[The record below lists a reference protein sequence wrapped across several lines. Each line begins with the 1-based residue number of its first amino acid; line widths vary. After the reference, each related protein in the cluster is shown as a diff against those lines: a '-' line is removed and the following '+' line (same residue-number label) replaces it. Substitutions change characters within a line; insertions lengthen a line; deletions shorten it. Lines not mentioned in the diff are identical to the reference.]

1 MRQLKNILKSSTY
14 MVLPAVA
21 ALLSGKAANAA
32 VDVVAAP
39 TVHAGLDKVH
49 ASVPM
54 SGVAS
59 KHFAKMV
66 GHSGNVQEILN
77 NTAKM
82 TAFQGKTAH
91 VKYELA
97 QNDVFVGRGAT
108 HTIVSDTAGAT
119 FVASIQASK
128 ESVAQILGNIHA
140 KGINFIM
147 TTPGSIHQ
155 ADGSVIDVASLT
167 LAAGQQ
173 FDGISAGKL
182 HMHTVNADAVI
193 TKSSAATIKVADA
206 GLVNFVAP
214 NVAAY
219 GMIAG
224 VEAKNV
230 NMVNADKTTVDLYGD
245 GLISFEIS
253 KASADKARALAAEL
267 GAENGIM
274 LFSTVDALNAV
285 KSLVDTKGITQAQA
299 SMKVGR
305 DVVLGAG
312 YALSF
317 LSADVRAENIA
328 IQGLYQTNVS
338 STYNA
343 KRVLVGGD
351 WQGGNV
357 TSAYMTN
364 GVAEG
369 RFTAVQAALMVP
381 GTFTIPSAQNSFIT
395 LVDKNT
401 TINATY
407 KAVVWSDD
415 TTKDFSTIT
424 SKSGIVERSGARHI
438 NAEAFVA
445 ADGASLTL
453 FDPKNILVVPAAA
466 FANAVF
472 MWGSVAAGLNAAM
485 THYGDTDPKMVAAAK
500 TATAAIRAAVDAAK
514 TQADMRAIF
523 DASIPAAL
531 TAQGIPAATA
541 AAIQAAASGA
551 VTDGGT
557 TDDKVNAG
565 LKVLWDA
572 LVGDAGAV
580 GAPVAAVADLGAG
593 GTQADIQA
601 QIDLITN
608 AANVA
613 DTVGSVLSVDLTGAI
628 QPAFKSS
635 VTDVGLAAA
644 FANGA
649 ANGSGLTDNI
659 AADWGFTDAAGFIAN
674 YLNVADVKAFAKGA
688 DGATFG
694 ARVNNDDLANS
705 LGGGT
710 AVAGAWALN
719 FDSSP
724 TSTVILNADEV
735 SAQWGHAGNGNVALY
750 ATNDIVILGDLV
762 KQGAAGNLSIKA
774 GGSVYIGANIDGS
787 AAAGGNIVI
796 QGGVDDALMANMAT
810 NIANYGV
817 AGTSHTSRGVKMSRG
832 VTVTGAQG
840 VDGQYVSISLK
851 DNRAYVNG
859 GTLPLNGDIIL
870 GNIVAPIT
878 AGAALQGESVFISNR
893 TGTSTAAKGNIYLGA
908 DAGVTGIS
916 LPNDANATSP
926 IIFQTTFGDVGGI
939 GDATTAVVKAFI
951 VNAAGANTP
960 SITLLGNVN
969 GQVNI
974 FQTAGNDKP
983 LVLGA
988 NLAAGGY
995 EGPLQILLSE
1005 GFTGGAWVNAAGGA
1019 APAPANGAAWLALAT
1034 KGGVGVT
1041 AAANSTVLGLKA
1053 TGGANITS
1061 LGTGSV
1067 QLADFGA
1074 AAPSYWGGSIVAPG
1088 KTVYLNTGGGRIA
1101 SLSDNNVNA
1110 AINAQDLILV
1120 TVGQDQDAAATA
1132 ITAGAA
1138 LTRAIPVN
1146 LTGSLVGSTT
1156 AAAGT
1161 VLSFT
1166 TANNITLG
1174 SLAGVTGQ
1182 VFGANGV
1189 ATAAGPAALT
1199 KYFALTTTANNGS
1212 VAVFQ
1217 TGATNNINVAKTGLA
1232 QAPVT
1237 AGDQVSVGANDV
1249 GAAVSLNGIGKLILD
1264 AAGGIT
1270 NDADAFIYGVGAGA
1284 AALYAGAL
1292 DISAFATPLGFKSG
1306 DAAFYVNTKTN
1317 TLNKSIYLKPLSA
1330 MVLGG
1335 ANLNAVVAAG
1345 AGSATN
1351 LLNTGA
1357 AVTGTGNIF
1366 IDGGLNVLSL
1376 VGAATALSAVDG
1388 TILVKAGDLA
1398 GVAGASGITGS
1409 KISMIVTQDG
1419 ANLATTG
1426 QIGRGNAIVITA
1438 AGTYGQ
1444 ALNPAVQVE
1453 AVTLQPA
1460 PGALGAAP
1468 TAANIIGNRR
1478 DIALSFQDARTFRI
1492 VGTSLGAAVD
1502 ATLGTTA
1509 KLAQNGLYAQ
1519 DSLISLTLAADSNLI
1534 LGTNAYAG
1542 PDSET
1547 VIWSKIG
1554 GLSITQANGA
1564 GKVTVAHAKAQVQ
1577 GVGLILATGGANNGI
1592 GGLDTTDGTKD
1603 LRFKFKPEGSALDV
1617 NGAAIDDYTGNFGV
1631 LTSAGYIGASYIN
1644 FIGGYA
1650 AIGTLAVVAAA
1661 PGTAV
1666 TGSAINYGLKD
1677 SLGVGGIAPALL
1689 GAAGYVVGAGSTFN
1703 LGADSGVILSHTSA
1717 EVLDVS
1723 AANSWAILETPSL
1736 SYFGPDG
1743 VLAANRGDNTGRI
1756 KLENDNTLLLMVDKV
1771 GSYGDNRAGFVDNF
1785 RIKIGV
1791 GTIAAAA
1798 GNQTGF
1804 VLGQGFSNPG
1814 QGLDSAHFN
1823 VLNDNA
1829 ATSILSFGN
1838 VVADGVPSW
1847 AKQNAA
1853 ARLGSPTIVNY
1864 NTFVMNGNDAT
1875 FSIIAGL
1882 DTDSAAN
1889 IAFVG
1894 AAGKDS
1900 FTSTGNV
1907 AIDLRGPAG
1916 NLNANF
1922 IARGAADSTFSAG
1935 NLMLIAGNVSSDG
1948 ADAAA
1953 FSLGTIG
1960 GYVGLNVTTAKI
1972 AATKDTAFGLKG
1984 YDGTTAVD
1992 ATDAKSIAGIFAGG
2006 VSVAGVSAL
2015 NFLNNSSLAL
2025 ESLAQAT
2032 VGALTV
2038 TFTGSGNANLGTVS
2052 FAGNQNI
2059 IFNMGTGNVA
2069 IDTIQSFKMTANG
2082 VEFNANT
2089 NATQT
2094 VTLSS
2099 VADGAFDDTGVGGI
2113 TFSATT
2119 GTVDLGSHTNFN
2131 KAILAVTQSKG
2142 DFEINDDLIAGGY
2155 VWDLGQGRL
2164 LNPNNKTLTIS
2175 ILNGDVSLTAAAIGS
2190 ASNPVL
2196 ISSDYDATGA
2206 NTHQVILK
2214 STGNIAANTYG
2225 VYATL
2230 IGGANGSTS
2239 NRVNYTL
2246 GGGGAGD
2253 ISVVGNGDIVVTL
2266 SHNADATL
2274 SDIGGLINTA
2284 KGNVSLLSDSTDD
2297 TESVAS
2303 LTVGGATTIIA
2314 GGAGNTISLAFKSL
2328 GAGVAA
2334 ADFFQ
2339 AENVSIKYY
2348 KRAADANN
2356 ATDLVGGGRFFNA
2369 GQAIYAN
2376 TVKNITLDGGAF
2388 RVFNLNGANLD
2399 LSGFASLKSITV
2411 KGQSLTATQ
2420 LLTLGAAT
2428 PLNLSIQ
2435 GSVAWNFANGQLN
2448 GTVGSLVGTILTGV
2462 KINLTSVGADSNV
2475 VLGAG
2480 SSLLQD
2486 LNVTGAL
2493 TLNQANNPLLGSYS
2507 LIANSIA
2514 LTTGAVVVAQTLKT
2528 KTSELTVITTGATAL
2543 TTINNTSDALEL
2555 STVTMSA
2562 AGLSLTQTGDLTH
2575 TGAVTAAAAA
2585 PLTLSVNGT
2594 TFVDGGTLDGVSVF
2608 TFTGNM
2614 DSKSVFAPNATAAAV
2629 PGVETLALTGTV
2641 GRFALDNGAKAIT
2654 VNAFKGQATSSVSV
2668 TTTGANDI
2676 TLAGKLDTLASLTLS
2691 AVGGTFAFTAGS
2703 FKENL
2708 ANIGSLGLTVAAD
2721 MTVGPKGEVGFAGAA
2736 GVKLADFGSK
2746 NLTLTSAGLVTVTAL
2761 AAATDSYDF
2770 SGVDSFTLG
2779 GGFVDAAAPATNAVN
2794 FSKITGLKSFGVKN
2808 TTAGTAITVALD
2820 DLANGLAASSSA
2832 GLLTVSHLTAIQV
2845 AGFSGAGTL
2854 AFDGAATTAQASD
2867 IAAGK
2872 ISALGSVT
2880 ALTLTNSDVAALNSL
2895 TTAVATGTAG
2905 KSGVASL
2912 ATLNFNTTAS
2922 TDLTNLAVAG
2932 ATALTLTATA
2942 TDSTVTAGSDK
2953 DDSAFTGV
2961 LNQPTVANV
2970 SIYAN
2975 THNLSGF
2982 TMASGASV
2990 VAALNAGKTRATSAT
3005 YKLDSGSTINSLEIH
3020 AGKIVA
3026 QNDNSSN
3033 VPVLTYDGA
3042 LSETGSFTPGQ
3053 NSVSDSFTMDES
3065 DDLASRLP
3073 FLAQTVAQGSALIIG
3088 GDTFTTDEANTLVNN
3103 SALVTALKA
3112 DVAAKDSAGEAFT
3125 MKTATDAILAVGN
3138 TTNAAVG
3145 EASMTHSSVQ
3155 VAQTDVFHVAAFNT
3169 DLVTQ
3174 INVVDFMNMVTRGGT
3189 FVAPVAAV
3197 PVHHVA
3203 HKAKVTVEA
3212 DHKAEHKA
3220 EEKKAKAKTTKAKVA
3235 ATAASAK
3242 DAVVDAAVATK
3253 DAVVDAAVAAK
3264 AAVKAN

>member
-1 MRQLKNILKSSTY
+1 M
-14 MVLPAVA
+14 
-21 ALLSGKAANAA
+21 
-32 VDVVAAP
+32 
-39 TVHAGLDKVH
+39 
-49 ASVPM
+49 
-54 SGVAS
+54 
-59 KHFAKMV
+59 
-66 GHSGNVQEILN
+66 
-77 NTAKM
+77 
-82 TAFQGKTAH
+82 
-91 VKYELA
+91 
-97 QNDVFVGRGAT
+97 
-108 HTIVSDTAGAT
+108 
-119 FVASIQASK
+119 
-128 ESVAQILGNIHA
+128 
-140 KGINFIM
+140 
-147 TTPGSIHQ
+147 
-155 ADGSVIDVASLT
+155 
-167 LAAGQQ
+167 
-173 FDGISAGKL
+173 
-182 HMHTVNADAVI
+182 
-193 TKSSAATIKVADA
+193 
-206 GLVNFVAP
+206 
-214 NVAAY
+214 
-219 GMIAG
+219 
-224 VEAKNV
+224 
-230 NMVNADKTTVDLYGD
+230 
-245 GLISFEIS
+245 
-253 KASADKARALAAEL
+253 
-267 GAENGIM
+267 
-274 LFSTVDALNAV
+274 
-285 KSLVDTKGITQAQA
+285 
-299 SMKVGR
+299 
-305 DVVLGAG
+305 
-312 YALSF
+312 
-317 LSADVRAENIA
+317 
-328 IQGLYQTNVS
+328 
-338 STYNA
+338 
-343 KRVLVGGD
+343 
-351 WQGGNV
+351 
-357 TSAYMTN
+357 
-364 GVAEG
+364 
-369 RFTAVQAALMVP
+369 
-381 GTFTIPSAQNSFIT
+381 
-395 LVDKNT
+395 
-401 TINATY
+401 
-407 KAVVWSDD
+407 
-415 TTKDFSTIT
+415 
-424 SKSGIVERSGARHI
+424 
-438 NAEAFVA
+438 
-445 ADGASLTL
+445 
-453 FDPKNILVVPAAA
+453 
-466 FANAVF
+466 
-472 MWGSVAAGLNAAM
+472 
-485 THYGDTDPKMVAAAK
+485 
-500 TATAAIRAAVDAAK
+500 
-514 TQADMRAIF
+514 
-523 DASIPAAL
+523 
-531 TAQGIPAATA
+531 
-541 AAIQAAASGA
+541 
-551 VTDGGT
+551 
-557 TDDKVNAG
+557 
-565 LKVLWDA
+565 
-572 LVGDAGAV
+572 
-580 GAPVAAVADLGAG
+580 
-593 GTQADIQA
+593 
-601 QIDLITN
+601 
-608 AANVA
+608 
-613 DTVGSVLSVDLTGAI
+613 
-628 QPAFKSS
+628 
-635 VTDVGLAAA
+635 
-644 FANGA
+644 
-649 ANGSGLTDNI
+649 
-659 AADWGFTDAAGFIAN
+659 
-674 YLNVADVKAFAKGA
+674 
-688 DGATFG
+688 
-694 ARVNNDDLANS
+694 
-705 LGGGT
+705 
-710 AVAGAWALN
+710 
-719 FDSSP
+719 
-724 TSTVILNADEV
+724 
-735 SAQWGHAGNGNVALY
+735 
-750 ATNDIVILGDLV
+750 VILGDLV

-810 NIANYGV
+810 NQANYGV
-817 AGTSHTSRGVKMSRG
+817 AGTSHTSRGIKMSRG
-832 VTVTGAQG
+832 ATVTGARG
-840 VDGQYVSISLK
+840 VDGRYVSISLK
-851 DNRAYVNG
+851 DNSATLGAGAAGNRAA
-859 GTLPLNGDIIL
+859 NGDIIL

-1232 QAPVT
+1232 QAAVT
-1237 AGDQVSVGANDV
+1237 VGDQVSVGADDV
-1249 GAAVSLNGIGKLILD
+1249 GAAVSLNGTGKLILD

-1292 DISAFATPLGFKSG
+1292 DISSVLAPLGFKSG
-1306 DAAFYVNTKTN
+1306 AGAFYVNSRAALAGGKN
-1317 TLNKSIYLKPLSA
+1317 IYLSALSDLT
-1330 MVLGG
+1330 LGG
-1335 ANLNAVVAAG
+1335 ANLAVVVNAGNTAAL
-1345 AGSATN
+1345 A
-1351 LLNTGA
+1351 NTGA
-1357 AVTGTGNIF
+1357 MVSGAGNIF
-1366 IDGGLNVLSL
+1366 IDGGQNILTLANGNFPAL
-1376 VGAATALSAVDG
+1376 LSAVDG
-1388 TILVKAGDLA
+1388 TILVKAGDLTNPNA
-1398 GVAGASGITGS
+1398 LTGITGS
-1409 KISMIVTQDG
+1409 KISMIVTQDPL
-1419 ANLATTG
+1419 NLATTG
-1426 QIGRGNAIVITA
+1426 KIGRGNVILITA
-1438 AGTYGQ
+1438 AAGYG
-1444 ALNPAVQVE
+1444 AAGSAVQVE
-1453 AVTLQPA
+1453 AVTLQPTV
-1460 PGALGAAP
+1460 GAGGAAP
-1468 TAANIIGNRR
+1468 RAADIIANRR
-1478 DIALSFQDARTFRI
+1478 DIALSFANNQTFRI

-1502 ATLGTTA
+1502 PTLGTAA
-1509 KLAQNGLYAQ
+1509 KLVQNGLYAQ
-1519 DSLISLTLAADSNLI
+1519 DSLISLSLAANSNLI

-1542 PDSET
+1542 ADSET
-1547 VIWSKIG
+1547 VIWSKMG

-1577 GVGLILATGGANNGI
+1577 GVGLILATGGANNVI
-1592 GGLDTTDGTKD
+1592 GGLDATDGTAD

-1617 NGAAIDDYTGNFGV
+1617 NGAAIADYTDNFGV
-1631 LTSAGYIGASYIN
+1631 LSSAGYIGTSYIN

-1650 AIGTLAVVAAA
+1650 AIGTLAAVAAV
-1661 PGTAV
+1661 PGTGVA
-1666 TGSAINYGLKD
+1666 GNLDNYGLKD
-1677 SLGVGGIAPALL
+1677 SLGTAGIAAALL
-1689 GAAGYVVGAGSTFN
+1689 GATGYVVGAGSTFN
-1703 LGADSGVILSHTSA
+1703 LGADKGVILSHTSA

-1723 AANSWAILETPSL
+1723 AAGGGGTWAILETPSL

-1743 VLAANRGDNTGRI
+1743 VLAANRGDSTGRI
-1756 KLENDNTLLLMVDKV
+1756 KLQEGNTLLLMVDKV
-1771 GSYGDNRAGFVDNF
+1771 GKYGDNRAGFVDNF

-2175 ILNGDVSLTAAAIGS
+2175 ILNGGVSLTAAAIGS

-2274 SDIGGLINTA
+2274 SNIGGLINTA

-2514 LTTGAVVVAQTLKT
+2514 LTTGDTGVQTLKT
-2528 KTSELTVITTGATAL
+2528 QTSKLTVTTGGAATGV
-2543 TTINNTSDALEL
+2543 TTIKNTSDDLEL
-2555 STVTMSA
+2555 STVTLGA
-2562 AGLSLTQTGDLTH
+2562 AAGGLSLTQTGNLDH
-2575 TGAVTAAAAA
+2575 TGAVTAAAAAA

-2614 DSKSVFAPNATAAAV
+2614 DSKSVFAPNATVAAV
-2629 PGVETLALTGTV
+2629 PGVGTLTLTGTV
-2641 GRFALDNGAKAIT
+2641 GRFALDNGANAIT

-2668 TTTGANDI
+2668 TTTGVNNI

-2691 AVGGTFAFTAGS
+2691 AVGGNIAPFTDWKSS
-2703 FKENL
+2703 F
-2708 ANIGSLGLTVAAD
+2708 ANIGSLGLTVLAD
-2721 MTVGPKGEVGFAGAA
+2721 MTVGGKGEIGFAAA
-2736 GVKLADFGSK
+2736 VGVKLADFGTK
-2746 NLTLTSAGLVTVTAL
+2746 NLTLTSAGAVTVTAL
-2761 AAATDSYDF
+2761 GAGGSYDF
-2770 SGVDSFTLG
+2770 TGVDSFTLG
-2779 GGFVDAAAPATNAVN
+2779 GSFVDSSAVAGTPVN
-2794 FSKITGLKSFGVKN
+2794 FSKITGLKSFGVEN
-2808 TTAGTAITVALD
+2808 SNPNASITVALD
-2820 DLANGLAASSSA
+2820 SLTGGLASSSSE

-2942 TDSTVTAGSDK
+2942 TDSTVTAGSEK

-3020 AGKIVA
+3020 AEKIVA
-3026 QNDNSSN
+3026 ENDNSSN

-3235 ATAASAK
+3235 AAAASAK